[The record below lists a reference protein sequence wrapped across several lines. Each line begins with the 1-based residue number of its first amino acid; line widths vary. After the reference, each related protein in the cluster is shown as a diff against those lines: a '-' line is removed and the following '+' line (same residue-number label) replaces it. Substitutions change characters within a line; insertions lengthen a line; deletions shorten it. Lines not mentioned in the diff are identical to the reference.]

1 MPVGHG
7 NIQETGIQ
15 QQNNQLGRKVLSWE
29 GLAGRK
35 PGMSGA
41 ITCLWSGQE
50 VYLLQDHHV
59 DQGDAFWQVPQ
70 VSNVVV
76 QKIVLINEER
86 AKGGERTNKLK
97 RNIWS

>member
-1 MPVGHG
+1 M
-7 NIQETGIQ
+7 
-15 QQNNQLGRKVLSWE
+15 
-29 GLAGRK
+29 
-35 PGMSGA
+35 
-41 ITCLWSGQE
+41 
-50 VYLLQDHHV
+50 

-86 AKGGERTNKLK
+86 AEGGERTNKLK